1 MRHEKERTHQNF
13 TISMGKFIVKSL
25 IRGCGREPVNKH
37 RRANNHNIA
46 IQFLLVVYISSYSPN
61 LIFLPYLL
69 LRVLVPCHAMLTL
82 CVCFSLL
89 CLCRSS
95 CVSSLSLFMDPA
107 MDRNTPTFTI
117 NTTTTI
123 IIIKYRV
130 NVMKYYFHLY
140 CTESKRSSLILTIPE
155 KSTL

>member
-61 LIFLPYLL
+61 LIFLPSLYS
-69 LRVLVPCHAMLTL
+69 VACPCVTL
-82 CVCFSLL
+82 CVCVSLL

-107 MDRNTPTFTI
+107 MDRNTAIFTI

-130 NVMKYYFHLY
+130 NGMK
-140 CTESKRSSLILTIPE
+140 
-155 KSTL
+155 